1 MINNMLYII
10 TFILLGLAF
19 AGISIK
25 TILKKNGKF
34 SGTCASANPFLNKK
48 NEPCGICGK
57 LPNETDC
64 KEPKMNL
71 N

>member
-1 MINNMLYII
+1 MLFII
-10 TFILLGLAF
+10 TFLLLGIAF

-25 TILKKNGKF
+25 IILKKNGKF
-34 SGTCASANPFLNKK
+34 SGTCASNSPFLNKN

-57 LPNETDC
+57 LPTEKEC
-64 KEPKMNL
+64 KEPKINL